1 MARPHLLPPSPSPIT
16 NSCSLP
22 PPIHVACGISN
33 YMPQRMDPL
42 KRSAAGS
49 ICLRQP
55 KHLMAAGRNDV
66 DLFRVESAPL
76 QLQALDYGFNGRRS
90 VTWIR
95 QGPSSPQ
102 ALSWAWL
109 SRATVAALIT
119 YSCSLGLISKASDAS
134 SASKV
139 CLML

>member
-1 MARPHLLPPSPSPIT
+1 
-16 NSCSLP
+16 
-22 PPIHVACGISN
+22 
-33 YMPQRMDPL
+33 MDPL

-55 KHLMAAGRNDV
+55 KHLMAV

-95 QGPSSPQ
+95 QEAELTSGPIVGLAIEGDSRRADHIFMQ
-102 ALSWAWL
+102 SWPHFQ
-109 SRATVAALIT
+109 
-119 YSCSLGLISKASDAS
+119 SL
-134 SASKV
+134 
-139 CLML
+139 

>member
-16 NSCSLP
+16 NSCTLP

-95 QGPSSPQ
+95 QEAELTSGPIVGLAIEGDSRRADHIFMQ
-102 ALSWAWL
+102 SWPHFQ
-109 SRATVAALIT
+109 
-119 YSCSLGLISKASDAS
+119 SL
-134 SASKV
+134 
-139 CLML
+139 